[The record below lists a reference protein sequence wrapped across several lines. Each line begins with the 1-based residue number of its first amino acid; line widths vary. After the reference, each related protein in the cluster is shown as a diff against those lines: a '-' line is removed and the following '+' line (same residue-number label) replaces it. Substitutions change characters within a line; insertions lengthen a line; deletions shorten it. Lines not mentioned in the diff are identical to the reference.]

1 MKHEESPSTAG
12 EEEIEDQKYHFIS
25 LMLNLVNT
33 FLYMVN
39 TYIIVMTIQ

>member
-1 MKHEESPSTAG
+1 MKHDESPSTAG
-12 EEEIEDQKYHFIS
+12 EEDIEDQKYHLIS

-39 TYIIVMTIQ
+39 TYFL

>member
-12 EEEIEDQKYHFIS
+12 EEDRENQKYHFIS

-39 TYIIVMTIQ
+39 TYFL